1 MKEIIPW
8 KKRRSGG
15 ELSAPRRDSVDLLH
29 RRVNDLFDDFFED
42 FGSFLP
48 ARWLPP
54 REGDALPEAPSF
66 EVSETDDEF
75 RIKAELPGMDEKDVE
90 VSLEGDLL
98 TVRGEKKREREE
110 KRRSYH
116 LSEVSYG
123 EFSRAMRL
131 PEGVDAERA
140 KAQFK
145 RGVLTLTIP
154 KKDEVKA
161 NRRKLEITAG

>member
-1 MKEIIPW
+1 MAASFQLLAGIPSICCIGASTTCSTTSS
-8 KKRRSGG
+8 RT
-15 ELSAPRRDSVDLLH
+15 
-29 RRVNDLFDDFFED
+29 
-42 FGSFLP
+42 
-48 ARWLPP
+48 